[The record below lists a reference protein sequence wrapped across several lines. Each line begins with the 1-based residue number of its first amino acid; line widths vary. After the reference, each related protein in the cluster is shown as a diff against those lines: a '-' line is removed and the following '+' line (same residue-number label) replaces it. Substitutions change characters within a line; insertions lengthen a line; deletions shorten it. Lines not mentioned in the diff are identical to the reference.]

1 MMIKVKNHQTLPT
14 NRPETDL
21 MTTLTTTSTKKTTT
35 KTRTRTTM
43 TTTTTKVMG
52 MQSDV
57 DGKRSGQASSNISS
71 LGCGQWVTEVT

>member
-21 MTTLTTTSTKKTTT
+21 MTTTTTKKKTTT

-57 DGKRSGQASSNISS
+57 DGKRSGQASSDISS

>member
-21 MTTLTTTSTKKTTT
+21 MTTMTTTTKKKTTT

-52 MQSDV
+52 M
-57 DGKRSGQASSNISS
+57 
-71 LGCGQWVTEVT
+71 